1 MTHPAIEIIL
11 VPRGAEYQAVE
22 RGLREAAVRP
32 QLAAI
37 PIGVAAV
44 KQALAGQ
51 AQVQSRI
58 LVMGLCGSLQP
69 AHQIGDALLYQN
81 AISLSGKT
89 SGKTSSKTQRCD
101 PQLTAEL
108 QACLPEL
115 PLVQSLTSA
124 QFIQSAANKQQL
136 GQTHQA
142 GAIDMEGSAILSA
155 LPQAQI
161 AMLRVVSDDC
171 EHELPDLSQAI
182 GAGKLKPL
190 PLVTVLLRQPI
201 GSFRLIRGSL
211 RGLNALEQV
220 TRQLFQHPGATSAG

>member
-1 MTHPAIEIIL
+1 MTPPIQIIL

-22 RGLREAAVRP
+22 RGLRDAAVRP

-37 PIGVAAV
+37 PIGMAAV
-44 KQALAGQ
+44 RQALAGQ
-51 AQVQSRI
+51 EQVQSRI

-81 AISLSGKT
+81 AIRLGGKT
-89 SGKTSSKTQRCD
+89 QPCH

-115 PLVQSLTSA
+115 PLVGSITSA
-124 QFIQSAANKQQL
+124 QFIQSAADKQQL

-142 GAIDMEGSAILSA
+142 GAVDMEGSAILSA
-155 LPQAQI
+155 LPQAKI

-171 EHELPDLSQAI
+171 EHEMPDLSQSDW
-182 GAGKLKPL
+182 
-190 PLVTVLLRQPI
+190 LRQAPNSAPDHHLAEASQV
-201 GSFRLIRGSL
+201 GSLRLIRGSL
-211 RGLNALEQV
+211 RGLKALEQV
-220 TRQLFQHPGATSAG
+220 TRQLFQG